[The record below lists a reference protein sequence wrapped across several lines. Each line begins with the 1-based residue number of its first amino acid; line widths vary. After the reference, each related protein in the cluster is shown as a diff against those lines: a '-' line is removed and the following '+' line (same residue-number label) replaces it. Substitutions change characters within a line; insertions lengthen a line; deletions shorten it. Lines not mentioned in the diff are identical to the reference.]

1 MFACAITYVH
11 ICIEL
16 CLAILRYIRIFIWLR
31 LSTYIYRLCC
41 IYMYIY
47 IYIVNAYIYILY
59 ILYIKYINYIIYILI
74 IYSCA
79 IYWSWFIAYYSIFQ
93 YLYEMHVCFVYVCHF
108 FKRCKTLANW
118 QPQSFQVH
126 SYLQLLAT
134 SASPVVGNWQGIPSE
149 PDQRETLRILVF
161 NVHCIHHRQLLID
174 YVWFNVWN
182 AYGSTSMNTHA
193 HTETMPTLKWHLRH
207 WLRWRWRVW
216 GHQPRTI
223 SRCGVVPQ
231 CHPWLMMVDYCW
243 RSHLRAIPWP
253 SHWIPIFWTFE
264 GFDLRRRN
272 LSLTVLVP
280 GGLEACLI
288 EPTNCLIRLQVQ
300 ACNQI
305 GTSVW
310 VPSWLNRQVLLVDWN
325 LRDPLKEIIT
335 KLPQNPKAPL
345 LQLIID
351 ICQRTPVSDHKS
363 YMDRWWPLRSGM
375 AGCI

>member
-1 MFACAITYVH
+1 MYWTVS
-11 ICIEL
+11 
-16 CLAILRYIRIFIWLR
+16 RYIEIYPDIHLITFVNL
-31 LSTYIYRLCC
+31 YIDYVV
-41 IYMYIY
+41 Y
-47 IYIVNAYIYILY
+47 IYIVNTYIYILYILY

-149 PDQRETLRILVF
+149 PDQRETLRILFF

-193 HTETMPTLKWHLRH
+193 HTETRPTLKWHLRH

-216 GHQPRTI
+216 DHQPRTI

-253 SHWIPIFWTFE
+253 SHWIPIFWRFE

-272 LSLTVLVP
+272 LSLF
-280 GGLEACLI
+280 
-288 EPTNCLIRLQVQ
+288 
-300 ACNQI
+300 
-305 GTSVW
+305 
-310 VPSWLNRQVLLVDWN
+310 
-325 LRDPLKEIIT
+325 
-335 KLPQNPKAPL
+335 
-345 LQLIID
+345 
-351 ICQRTPVSDHKS
+351 
-363 YMDRWWPLRSGM
+363 
-375 AGCI
+375 